1 MPHVDTIVGGSL
13 IALARIAMFY
23 GRRTEGSRRRQLF
36 STFLDEI
43 GKTVKKMEMEPD
55 ELFDRLARRLAD
67 EVAVATVGSSE
78 TAGRRRHPVL
88 RAVIVDRRHFC

>member
-13 IALARIAMFY
+13 MALARIAMFY
-23 GRRTEGSRRRQLF
+23 GCRTEGSRRRQLF

-55 ELFDRLARRLAD
+55 ELFAAWRDGLPTKSLWRQSDQARLRDGEGIRFSAR
-67 EVAVATVGSSE
+67 
-78 TAGRRRHPVL
+78 
-88 RAVIVDRRHFC
+88 